1 MDTSTLRSAYATL
14 IGEARQ
20 GGFGEP
26 PDGEWNADQVI
37 AHVAAND
44 ELLAATTRQILDG
57 ALKQPYYNHDAI
69 DTTRLDELIAAK
81 PDVVQWLEQT
91 SAALCALA
99 DQLYEGDTT
108 LVHTRIVDGAI
119 TRLDRPLPWHAVL
132 RTQAEMHLPRH
143 IAQLQAL
150 RA

>member
-1 MDTSTLRSAYATL
+1 MDTTTLRSAYASL

-26 PDGEWNADQVI
+26 PEGEWNADQII

-44 ELLAATTRQILDG
+44 ELLATTTRQVL
-57 ALKQPYYNHDAI
+57 
-69 DTTRLDELIAAK
+69 
-81 PDVVQWLEQT
+81 
-91 SAALCALA
+91 
-99 DQLYEGDTT
+99 
-108 LVHTRIVDGAI
+108 DGAI
-119 TRLDRPLPWHAVL
+119 TRLDRPLPWPAVL

-143 IAQLQAL
+143 LDQLRAL